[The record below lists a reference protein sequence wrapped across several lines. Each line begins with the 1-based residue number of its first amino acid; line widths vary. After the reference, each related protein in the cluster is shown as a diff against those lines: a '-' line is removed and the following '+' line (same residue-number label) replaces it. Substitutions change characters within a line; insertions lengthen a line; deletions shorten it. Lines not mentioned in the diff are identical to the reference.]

1 MTRATPIRI
10 ELNEHMS
17 EIVESAVE
25 AGEFASPD
33 DVVSAALTEW
43 KVNRLLANFAPGEID
58 ALIQEALDSGEPI
71 DGEEAFAD
79 IERQLERHIA
89 SKSA

>member
-43 KVNRLLANFAPGEID
+43 KVNRLLANFAPGEIE

-71 DGEEAFAD
+71 DGEESFRR
-79 IERQLERHIA
+79 IRERFEREFGA
-89 SKSA
+89 KG